1 MKQTKKYNVNGN
13 VENQNV
19 NGKVTVYPNNI
30 NKVSKKAVIAGFR
43 TSLKELKRKFGTI
56 SIYDKQKTVK
66 AASLILAG
74 TITLTSLTGCTFG
87 KKEEIKD
94 ATTTETVMAVKEET
108 QRITYTVEFGDSL
121 WSIASKYCDTNSEI
135 VKELTNDYDIEII
148 KLNNMST
155 IDGGVT
161 NTNENY
167 LTIMNS
173 NIELLRKE
181 LYK

>member
-1 MKQTKKYNVNGN
+1 MKLSEKYKVNGN

-94 ATTTETVMAVKEET
+94 TTTTETVMAVKEET
-108 QRITYTVEFGDSL
+108 QRIIYTVEFGDSL

-135 VKELTNDYDIEII
+135 VSEI
-148 KLNNMST
+148 K
-155 IDGGVT
+155 
-161 NTNENY
+161 
-167 LTIMNS
+167 
-173 NIELLRKE
+173 NICKTVPKSPLAGSATEDKINLFF
-181 LYK
+181 